1 MELIREL
8 DPRPPRQIRHTMV
21 RGRDGNCYKVL
32 TYRLYDRPPPPEFQ
46 NFELN
51 VQLVQENGGYQELF
65 VPYFRRFFDQAK
77 ALEAH
82 DRLLESFDDTLE
94 LEAPAAGHKEKEK
107 EKAEGH

>member
-1 MELIREL
+1 
-8 DPRPPRQIRHTMV
+8 MV
-21 RGRDGNCYKVL
+21 RGRDGKCYKIL

-51 VQLVQENGGYQELF
+51 VQLVQEDGGFQELF

-82 DRLLESFDDTLE
+82 ERLLAHFDDTLE
-94 LEAPAAGHKEKEK
+94 LEAPAAAGHKEK